1 MRSRSLFRASLNP
14 EKSIKPVRTSS
25 LDRRT
30 FLEPPR
36 LTKSNSGSSA
46 RSESS
51 VRPGLSAKPVSSLR
65 SFFSNPSRKQPVP
78 KNSGR
83 GILDL
88 PSEVIQYVL
97 SYSDISVSDRINLSQ
112 TCSALQFCVLQ
123 SIYKNFELKIAYRRE
138 PQFKLL
144 VHKKGNSEV
153 FNTFNR
159 YKHMIRTLRIVFE
172 DVTDQVAGY
181 SRTLYRNGEYTY
193 SELELDDLFWLLSG
207 CGQVRSFGII
217 APKGTP
223 FNFNLA
229 LKLVQYAI
237 SNIPRL
243 DDLKIQ
249 CRPCKFD
256 LFDFLDG
263 LVSEEETKF
272 ATLESL
278 DVSFHGLVDGNSA
291 NDKIF
296 EALYMALGSSKEHI
310 TRLQLSVATDEGP
323 QKIAQCCSLHRP
335 FDHKQPML
343 DVAAGIQFPRA
354 YQVELGVGG
363 VFKCPERWLGVDYYN
378 ITKLVIRSYL
388 KEHIFDIKAYLGMW
402 RFQNVKVLEL
412 YYQSE
417 NRNEETVWAFAKE
430 MIPLF
435 RNLSK
440 AKIGETWSE
449 VFRYCGVKSSALKI
463 ATAVYM
469 YMPQQGAGSMGSP
482 YTLKRLYYHEDVKI
496 GHLISG

>member
-1 MRSRSLFRASLNP
+1 MRSRSLFRVSINP
-14 EKSIKPVRTSS
+14 DKSIKPARTSS

-36 LTKSNSGSSA
+36 LTKSSSNSSA
-46 RSESS
+46 RSESC
-51 VRPGLSAKPVSSLR
+51 VRPASNVKPSSSFR
-65 SFFSNPSRKQPVP
+65 SLFLNVSRKQPEQ
-78 KNSGR
+78 KSSGR

-88 PSEVIQYVL
+88 PSEVIQHVL
-97 SYSDISVSDRINLSQ
+97 SYSDISVLDRINLSQ
-112 TCSALQFCVLQ
+112 TCSALHFCVLQ
-123 SIYKNFELKIAYRRE
+123 SIYKNFELKIAYRRQ

-144 VHKKGNSEV
+144 IHKKGNSEV

-159 YKHMIRTLRIVFE
+159 YKHMIRSLRVVFE
-172 DVTDQVAGY
+172 DVTNQVAGH
-181 SRTLYRNGEYTY
+181 SRTLYRNGEYTF
-193 SELELDDLFWLLSG
+193 SELDLDELFWLLSG

-217 APKGTP
+217 APKDSP
-223 FNFNLA
+223 FNLNIV
-229 LKLVQYAI
+229 LKLVQNAI

-243 DDLKIQ
+243 GDLSIQ

-263 LVSEEETKF
+263 LISEDETKF
-272 ATLESL
+272 ATLDSL
-278 DVSFHGLVDGNSA
+278 AISFHGLFDGNSA

-296 EALYMALGSSKEHI
+296 EALYMALGSAKEHI
-310 TRLQLSVATDEGP
+310 TKLRLSVFTDEGP
-323 QKIAQCCSLHRP
+323 QKTAQCCSLHRP

-343 DVAAGIQFPRA
+343 DVAAGVQFPRV

-363 VFKCPERWLGVDYYN
+363 TFKCPERWLGVDYYN
-378 ITKLVIRSYL
+378 ITKLVIRSEL
-388 KEHIFDIKAYLGMW
+388 KAHIFDIKAYLGMW

-412 YYQSE
+412 YYQSDSRDE
-417 NRNEETVWAFAKE
+417 QTVWAFAKE

-449 VFRYCGVKSSALKI
+449 VFRYCGMKSTALKT

-469 YMPQQGAGSMGSP
+469 YMPQQGTRVGSP

-496 GHLISG
+496 GDPLSA